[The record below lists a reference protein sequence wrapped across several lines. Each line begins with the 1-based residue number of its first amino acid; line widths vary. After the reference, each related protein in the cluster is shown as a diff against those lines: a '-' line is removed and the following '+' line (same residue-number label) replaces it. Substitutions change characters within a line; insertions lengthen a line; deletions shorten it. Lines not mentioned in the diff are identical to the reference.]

1 MKLNERY
8 ELEENINAE
17 YKEIA
22 ECSGV
27 ELSGHFILLSDG
39 AVEWISVG

>member
-1 MKLNERY
+1 MDLKKRY

-17 YKEIA
+17 YAEIA

-39 AVEWISVG
+39 RVEWVSVG